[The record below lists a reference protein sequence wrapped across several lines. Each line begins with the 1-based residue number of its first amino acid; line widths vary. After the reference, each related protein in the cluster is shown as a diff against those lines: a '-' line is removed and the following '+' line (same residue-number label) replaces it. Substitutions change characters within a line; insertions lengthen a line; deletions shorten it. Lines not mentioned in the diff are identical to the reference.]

1 MTLYECL
8 SNLVLRQ
15 IVSVCS
21 HDSTYIMALI
31 LSLWLRLCRARLFV
45 VKSLFPSVAALPR

>member
-31 LSLWLRLCRARLFV
+31 LSLWLRLCRARPFV
-45 VKSLFPSVAALPR
+45 VNFLKLALRPS